1 MNTTENIIKETEAIA
16 ANRCCAR
23 RFDLIAKYACNF
35 DLQNR
40 AKTFLSTQR
49 ISETNAEFELVQ
61 GDWIVFRNGYDLEFM
76 SEILGFDEDGCAYV
90 LWDCYWAPVNLK
102 NRLIKRIDKQF
113 ILSEKTR
120 KKIKTITSK
129 DKDIDKLFN
138 DFIKKGIITVG
149 YRQSTGKDSTFERFV
164 IWNKIIRFLRKEGNY
179 IKERNA
185 IIDNSWATLSGGF
198 WNETT
203 FFL

>member
-1 MNTTENIIKETEAIA
+1 MNTIENIIKKTEAITA
-16 ANRCCAR
+16 SRCCGR
-23 RFDLIAKYACNF
+23 RFDLIAKNACNF

-49 ISETNAEFELVQ
+49 VVETNADFELVQ
-61 GDWIVFRNGYDLEFM
+61 GDWIAFRNGYDLEFI
-76 SEILGFDEDGCAYV
+76 SEILGFDEDGDAYV
-90 LWDCYWAPVNLK
+90 LWGCYWMPVNLK
-102 NRLIKRIDKQF
+102 NRLVKRIDKQF
-113 ILSEKTR
+113 VLTEKAK
-120 KKIKTITSK
+120 KKIQTITST
-129 DKDIDKLFN
+129 DQDVDELFN

-164 IWNKIIRFLRKEGNY
+164 LWNKIIRILRESGNH

>member
-1 MNTTENIIKETEAIA
+1 MNTTENTIKETEAIA
-16 ANRCCAR
+16 SKRCCVK

-61 GDWIVFRNGYDLEFM
+61 GDWIVFKNGYDLEFV
-76 SEILGFDEDGCAYV
+76 SEILGFDEDGNAYV
-90 LWDCYWAPVNLK
+90 LWDCFWTPVNLK

-113 ILSEKTR
+113 VLAEKE
-120 KKIKTITSK
+120 KNKIQKLTS
-129 DKDIDKLFN
+129 IDQEVDELFN

-164 IWNKIIRFLRKEGNY
+164 IWNKIIRILRESGNH

-185 IIDNSWATLSGGF
+185 IMDNSWGDIKR
-198 WNETT
+198 W
-203 FFL
+203 FLE